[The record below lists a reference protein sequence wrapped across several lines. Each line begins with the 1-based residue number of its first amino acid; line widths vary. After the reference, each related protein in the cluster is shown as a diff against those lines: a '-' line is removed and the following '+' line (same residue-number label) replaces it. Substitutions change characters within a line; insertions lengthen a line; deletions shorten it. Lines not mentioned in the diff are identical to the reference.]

1 MAYLYR
7 HIRKDKNEVF
17 YVGIGT
23 GAKGNYERAFS
34 KNRNHFWKK
43 ITSITE
49 YEVEIMIEDDNIEFI
64 IEKEIEFISLYGRKD
79 LKNGTLCNLT
89 NGGEGIVNC
98 SKESRLKISE
108 ARRNHKTS
116 DKAKL
121 AISKATKGG
130 NNPRALKVINKVSM
144 EVFNCLSDAA
154 LSFGINK
161 RTLGYN
167 LNGRFSNNT
176 DFFYYNEYLEK
187 GLEKL
192 EEERLAKI
200 NKIKNSVIENTKN
213 RIVSEETRSKLS
225 KTLKG
230 KKPSRKTLDALTI
243 RNLPENNHI
252 SKKVVNLDTGEVFF
266 SIKDAAESVGKYR
279 TWLSIKLRGK
289 IKNNTS
295 FRYCK

>member
-23 GAKGNYERAFS
+23 GAEGNYERAFS

-43 ITSITE
+43 ITNITE

-89 NGGEGIVNC
+89 DGGEGIVNC

-116 DKAKL
+116 DNAKL

-144 EVFNCLSDAA
+144 QVFDCLLDA
-154 LSFGINK
+154 SKSVGMNK
-161 RTLGYN
+161 RTLGDN

-187 GLEKL
+187 GLEVL

-200 NKIKNSVIENTKN
+200 KEIKDKLLLERRNRVI
-213 RIVSEETRSKLS
+213 SDETRVKLS
-225 KTLKG
+225 EKSKG
-230 KKPSRKTLDALTI
+230 RKQSKNAREALRI
-243 RNLPENNHI
+243 ANSAENNWI
-252 SKKVVNLDTGEVFF
+252 SKKVINTDTGEVFF
-266 SIKDAAESVGKYR
+266 SIKDAAESVGKCR
-279 TWLSIKLRGK
+279 AWLSMKLRK
-289 IKNNTS
+289 KNNTS
-295 FRYCK
+295 FRYYE